1 MKKQEF
7 KNLIKEII
15 IESSLGRQETHPQ
28 RHDYSIEDKSFSN
41 LTIANLRAL
50 LAKYIRSLEW
60 LKNDLR
66 LHPDVAFDTEKR
78 IERDKLCINNL
89 KEEIAKRIKY
99 IQKKV

>member
-28 RHDYSIEDKSFSN
+28 HLEYSIEDKSFSN
-41 LTIANLRAL
+41 LTISNLRAL
-50 LAKYIRSLEW
+50 LAKYIRSIEW
-60 LKNDLR
+60 LKNENK
-66 LHPDVAFDTEKR
+66 HNPEVSFDTEKQ
-78 IERDKLCINNL
+78 IEHELLCINNL